1 MDLVLGFDGG
11 GTSCRAAVAD
21 RSGRILGRG
30 ASGPA
35 NTTTDP
41 EGAIVH
47 IVEAAHAAL
56 KDASLPSSAVGR
68 VPAFLG
74 LAGHNIEAGKYGIEK
89 RLPFPG
95 CVIEDDAGIALQGA
109 LGDAEGIVA
118 VLGTGSV
125 YLGRNGGEIRRVGGW
140 GFMVGDLGSG
150 ARLGRALLQDTLLA
164 YDNIMPRSPLTR
176 RVMSEFDFD
185 PARLVQSAQSEKPGG
200 FGRFAPL
207 VFEYA
212 EKGDVVAMNLV
223 RGAVAHVD
231 AALAAITWP
240 GCSRLALLGG
250 LARFYAT
257 RIDEQ
262 FRAIL
267 KAPEGDALDGAVQ
280 LALRHFAGAG
290 GRA

>member
-1 MDLVLGFDGG
+1 MDLVFGFDGG
-11 GTSCRAAVAD
+11 GTSCRAAIAD
-21 RSGRILGRG
+21 GSGRILGRG
-30 ASGPA
+30 VAGPA

-47 IVEAAHAAL
+47 IVEAAQAAAKAAGL
-56 KDASLPSSAVGR
+56 DASVLTR
-68 VPAFLG
+68 VPAYLG
-74 LAGHNIEAGKYGIEK
+74 LAGHNVEAGQYGIEK
-89 RLPFPG
+89 RLPFPA
-95 CVIEDDAGIALQGA
+95 CVIEDDAAIALQGA

-125 YLGRNGGEIRRVGGW
+125 YLGRKGSEIRRVGGW

-176 RVMSEFDFD
+176 LVMSEFDFD

-207 VFEYA
+207 VFEYE
-212 EKGDVVAMNLV
+212 EKGDAVAAHLV

-231 AALAAITWP
+231 AALGAIIWP
-240 GCSRLALLGG
+240 GCDRLALLGG

-257 RIDEQ
+257 RIDAR

-267 KAPEGDALDGAVQ
+267 KAPEGDALSGAVA
-280 LALRHFAGAG
+280 LAVRRFVRAEGA
-290 GRA
+290 A